1 MPEER
6 SSLLLVFAEEHQ
18 TRKKVSLQQQPALQ
32 ALQDPKA
39 IVSRHAQSFSCHVS
53 QRNQAFVGIELQSSR
68 WQLRPLA
75 TGEILIQMPQQSGFL
90 RLNPFNSSSGKR
102 ACSRKRVS
110 DLGGCFVC
118 IRSVRKQQRIPICM
132 TN

>member
-1 MPEER
+1 VPEER

-68 WQLRPLA
+68 WHLRPLA

-102 ACSRKRVS
+102 APAAGREYLIWEDVS
-110 DLGGCFVC
+110 NV
-118 IRSVRKQQRIPICM
+118 SVPFGNNKGYQSA
-132 TN
+132 